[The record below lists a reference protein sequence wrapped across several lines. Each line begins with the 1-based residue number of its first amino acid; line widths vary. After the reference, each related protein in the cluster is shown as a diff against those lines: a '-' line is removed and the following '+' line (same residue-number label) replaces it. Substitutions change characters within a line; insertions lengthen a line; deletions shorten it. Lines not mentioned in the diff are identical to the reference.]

1 MGGLVRYRLVI
12 MRHVLLA
19 APPLVVTI
27 GLAVFAGA
35 ELSGSHPLTMGA
47 PRSVPE
53 AIALRDEATAARMIE
68 DGAAVDEIG
77 LIRAGILSSQPVLA
91 TPLEAAVM
99 VDAAT
104 AFEYLRSRGA
114 QVRPF
119 DSAQGRSDLSC
130 LARDIGAR
138 AVRRQ
143 ITDTPQCPPGGAL
156 QTVLDRP

>member
-1 MGGLVRYRLVI
+1 M
-12 MRHVLLA
+12 LLA

-27 GLAVFAGA
+27 GLAALAGA

-53 AIALRDEATAARMIE
+53 AIALRDEATAARLLE
-68 DGAAVDEIG
+68 DGAGVDEIG

-91 TPLEAAVM
+91 TPLEAAVL

-114 QVRPF
+114 GVTPESQLPR
-119 DSAQGRSDLSC
+119 
-130 LARDIGAR
+130 ARHRCAR
-138 AVRRQ
+138 GSPRIA
-143 ITDTPQCPPGGAL
+143 DAPACPPGDAL

>member
-1 MGGLVRYRLVI
+1 MNLTR
-12 MRHVLLA
+12 VLLV

-27 GLAVFAGA
+27 GLAALAGA

-53 AIALRDEATAARMIE
+53 AIALKDEATAARLLE
-68 DGAAVDEIG
+68 DGDGVDAIG

-91 TPLEAAVM
+91 TPLEAAVL

-104 AFEYLRSRGA
+104 AFEYLRARGA
-114 QVRPF
+114 TLT
-119 DSAQGRSDLSC
+119 ADLSC

-138 AVRRQ
+138 AILRRLA
-143 ITDTPQCPPGGAL
+143 DAPACPPGHAL

>member
-1 MGGLVRYRLVI
+1 VTIRHFLLV
-12 MRHVLLA
+12 

-27 GLAVFAGA
+27 GLAVLAGA

-53 AIALRDEATAARMIE
+53 AIALRDEATAARLIE
-68 DGAAVDEIG
+68 DGAAANEIG

-99 VDAAT
+99 VDAVG
-104 AFEYLRSRGA
+104 AFEYLTMRGA
-114 QVRPF
+114 QVP
-119 DSAQGRSDLSC
+119 SDLGC

-138 AVRRQ
+138 AVRRHM
-143 ITDTPQCPPGGAL
+143 TEPPTCPPGRAL

>member
-1 MGGLVRYRLVI
+1 MSIRNI
-12 MRHVLLA
+12 LLA

-27 GLAVFAGA
+27 GLAALAGA

-53 AIALRDEATAARMIE
+53 AIALRDEATAARLIE
-68 DGAAVDEIG
+68 DGAAADEIG

-99 VDAAT
+99 VDAAG
-104 AFEYLRSRGA
+104 ASEYQTSRGV
-114 QVRPF
+114 QVP
-119 DSAQGRSDLSC
+119 SDLSC

-143 ITDTPQCPPGGAL
+143 ITEPPACPPGRAL

>member
-1 MGGLVRYRLVI
+1 MNLTR
-12 MRHVLLA
+12 VLLV

-27 GLAVFAGA
+27 GLAALAGA

-53 AIALRDEATAARMIE
+53 AIALKDEATAARLLE
-68 DGAAVDEIG
+68 DGEGVDAIG

-91 TPLEAAVM
+91 TPLEAAVL

-114 QVRPF
+114 SVTP
-119 DSAQGRSDLSC
+119 DLSC
-130 LARDIGAR
+130 LARDVGAR
-138 AVRRQ
+138 AVRTW
-143 ITDTPQCPPGGAL
+143 IADAPTCPPGVAL
-156 QTVLDRP
+156 QAVIDRP